1 MKEKISI
8 LGVKIDCLTKKM
20 LHEKIEKLLCSDTQT
35 KIFTPNP
42 EFIIKAEKNDDIKE
56 LLNSSAISIPDGIGV
71 VFGSKILG
79 TPLPERL
86 TGIDTAEFILDI
98 AAKNNY
104 SVFLLGGKEGVAK
117 TARDKLEEKHQGLSV
132 CGFHHGFFDIKG
144 DQNNDIIAM
153 INNSGADVLFVCMG
167 FPRQEKWIAE
177 NINKLHSVRLAIG
190 LGGCL
195 DVWSGNLRRAPLIF
209 RKLSLEWLWR
219 MMLEPKRIKFLS
231 LIPIFILKILKER
244 VKKDKY

>member
-1 MKEKISI
+1 
-8 LGVKIDCLTKKM
+8 
-20 LHEKIEKLLCSDTQT
+20 
-35 KIFTPNP
+35 
-42 EFIIKAEKNDDIKE
+42 
-56 LLNSSAISIPDGIGV
+56 
-71 VFGSKILG
+71 
-79 TPLPERL
+79 
-86 TGIDTAEFILDI
+86 
-98 AAKNNY
+98 
-104 SVFLLGGKEGVAK
+104 
-117 TARDKLEEKHQGLSV
+117 
-132 CGFHHGFFDIKG
+132 
-144 DQNNDIIAM
+144 M
-153 INNSGADVLFVCMG
+153 INNSGADILFVCMG